1 MRRHIVVLEPRWW
14 EPLELGAAL
23 IGAFVVGFVARGMI

>member
-1 MRRHIVVLEPRWW
+1 MRRHIIVEAPRWW

-23 IGAFVVGFVARGMI
+23 IGAFIVGFIIRGMT